1 MIESRPTR
9 ERMAVPADT
18 SNGKAP
24 ERKDLRLRDRAHR
37 ARPCGNW
44 WSATDARNQAI
55 QGQRQ
60 RTAPRHAGLH
70 RRASDPEFLWAD
82 YTGRQAPVTS
92 SGLSPHGTVKNAT
105 LDDAAAVMLDVTA
118 ENETDQ
124 TLEDTDDS
132 IRHDVFFNRGVI
144 GSQAYAREFAIASRM
159 PKILGRRK

>member
-1 MIESRPTR
+1 
-9 ERMAVPADT
+9 
-18 SNGKAP
+18 
-24 ERKDLRLRDRAHR
+24 
-37 ARPCGNW
+37 
-44 WSATDARNQAI
+44 
-55 QGQRQ
+55 
-60 RTAPRHAGLH
+60 
-70 RRASDPEFLWAD
+70 
-82 YTGRQAPVTS
+82 
-92 SGLSPHGTVKNAT
+92 LSPHGTVKNAT